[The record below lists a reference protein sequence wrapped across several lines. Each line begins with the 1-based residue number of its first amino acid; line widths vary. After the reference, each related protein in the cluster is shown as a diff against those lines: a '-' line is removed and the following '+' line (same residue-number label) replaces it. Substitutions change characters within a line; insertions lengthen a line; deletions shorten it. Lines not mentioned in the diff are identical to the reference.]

1 MDGHIITLY
10 IVAVHDNI
18 VTCAVSPCTQSP
30 DTHDDESRL
39 CLSIVTQIL
48 LNLGDLSI
56 KFQCSAEYSTKSLFV
71 VEF

>member
-10 IVAVHDNI
+10 MVAVHDNSGS

-56 KFQCSAEYSTKSLFV
+56 KFQQQST
-71 VEF
+71 